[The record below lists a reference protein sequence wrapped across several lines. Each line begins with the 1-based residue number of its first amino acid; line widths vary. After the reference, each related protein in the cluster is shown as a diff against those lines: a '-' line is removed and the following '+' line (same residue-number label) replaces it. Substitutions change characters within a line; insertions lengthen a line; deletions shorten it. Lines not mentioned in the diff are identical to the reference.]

1 MTDNLVRLARMRRL
15 AAAACMLVLA
25 APAWGE
31 DAARSDTVAAVDSRP
46 FQFESADGRYGL
58 RLGARLE
65 YDISDYRDDDGINM
79 GSGANVRRARLV
91 AHATLPH
98 DWVAKLSYDFSRD
111 GTGRFRDV
119 YLRYEGLDSTRITG
133 GHFKEPFGMERLTS
147 VRDLAFLERSLV
159 SLLTPPR
166 VNGVEVHRRGD
177 TWTAAAG
184 AFGKGFASGGT
195 NVGRGLSGRAT
206 FAPMQDAGRILH
218 FGAGIA
224 HRWTGSNDEVRFRQ
238 RPESR
243 TTDVRLVDTRT
254 VRADAFTYYGA
265 ELAGAHGPLS
275 FQAEYILAQV
285 DRGAYGDDLRFYG
298 WYVQG
303 GWFITGEPQVYN
315 SEKATFGRMRPA
327 RTVGRGGYGA
337 WQIGARFSRLD
348 LTDRDIDGGRESN
361 QTYALSWYITPTLR
375 LITEYIRTDIDGG
388 RFDGAQPRILQG
400 RIQLAY

>member
-1 MTDNLVRLARMRRL
+1 
-15 AAAACMLVLA
+15 MLVLA

-31 DAARSDTVAAVDSRP
+31 EAASGDTVSAAGAQP
-46 FQFESADGRYGL
+46 FEFESADGRYGL
-58 RLGARLE
+58 SFGARLQ

-79 GSGANVRRARLV
+79 GSGTNVRRARLV
-91 AHATLPH
+91 ADATLPH
-98 DWVAKLSYDFSRD
+98 DWAAKLAYDFSRD
-111 GTGRFRDV
+111 GTEGFRDV

-166 VNGVEVHRRGD
+166 MTGVEVHRRGD

-184 AFGKGFASGGT
+184 AFGKGLEGGGT

-206 FAPMQDAGRILH
+206 FAPMQEPGRILH
-218 FGAGIA
+218 VGAGIA

-254 VRADAFTYYGA
+254 IRADAFTYYGA

-285 DRGAYGDDLRFYG
+285 DRGAYGEDLRFHG

-303 GWFITGEPQVYN
+303 SWFITGEPQVYN
-315 SEKATFGRMRPA
+315 NEKGTFGRMVPA
-327 RTVGRGGYGA
+327 RSIGGGPGA
-337 WQIGARFSRLD
+337 WQLGARFSHLD

-361 QTYALSWYITPTLR
+361 QTYAVSWYMTPVWR
-375 LITEYIRTDIDGG
+375 LIVEYIRTDIEGG
-388 RFDGAQPRILQG
+388 RFDGAQPKILQG